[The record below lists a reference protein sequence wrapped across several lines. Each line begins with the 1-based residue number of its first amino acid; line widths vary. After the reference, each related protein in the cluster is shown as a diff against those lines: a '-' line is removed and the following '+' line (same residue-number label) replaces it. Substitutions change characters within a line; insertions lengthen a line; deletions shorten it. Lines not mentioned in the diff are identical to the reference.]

1 MCDAEWQFDRDA
13 HRSEPEILVELPEEQ
28 ICFTA
33 IDATGRFLHC
43 DVLFMMEQGD
53 EHYIVYT
60 DGSVT
65 NDGETHV
72 YASVYDPAG
81 LVTFGDG
88 EHCALSLEPITDGR
102 AWELIEHA
110 LDLLSEQLAIDE

>member
-1 MCDAEWQFDRDA
+1 MRDAKWQFGRDA
-13 HRSEPEILVELPEEQ
+13 HCSEPEIEVELPEEQ

-60 DGSVT
+60 DGCET
-65 NDGETHV
+65 NDGETRV
-72 YASVYDPAG
+72 YASIYDPAG
-81 LVTFGDG
+81 LVTFSDGDQ
-88 EHCALSLEPITDGR
+88 CALSLEPITDSG
-102 AWELIEHA
+102 AWGLIEHV
-110 LDLLSEQLAIDE
+110 LDLLSEQLEIDG